1 MAMDGHD
8 HRPGLG
14 VGLSPST
21 QEPFTRFLEEPLDA
35 GPLTL
40 DCLAEPGIFFFRR
53 ETGHAPPLVPN
64 QETKTRTFIIRKY
77 KQTSTSSRET
87 PI

>member
-40 DCLAEPGIFFFRR
+40 DCLAEPGNF
-53 ETGHAPPLVPN
+53 TASHG
-64 QETKTRTFIIRKY
+64 QELERIVTAALG
-77 KQTSTSSRET
+77 
-87 PI
+87 